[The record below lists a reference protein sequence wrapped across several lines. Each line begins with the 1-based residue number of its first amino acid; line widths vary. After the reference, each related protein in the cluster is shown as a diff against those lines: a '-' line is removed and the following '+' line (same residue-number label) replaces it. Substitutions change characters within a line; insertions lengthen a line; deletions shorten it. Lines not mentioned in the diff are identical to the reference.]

1 MSRIVRRFHRAVL
14 FCTAAA
20 AFAALALDYALVDVT
35 VEPPEV
41 ISVSGCISGC
51 ETTSDG
57 VLLYVDGV
65 EDVWLI
71 FNGLPEDV
79 ELGYALVGADG
90 SVLATGEGCFL
101 PIEDYP
107 STAAVSVFSL
117 SGETDWGEVSEVY
130 AETSAEAARSRVS
143 ALRLAAPAAKTARQT
158 RSSAPDRVVAEGSGF
173 LLLDG
178 SPAMLTLDPGTLYST
193 DSVAG
198 LSPGNTSRNIDSI
211 DEMLVS
217 GNFPG
222 HGSFS
227 LSASGYVYVS
237 SGESFTVGADD
248 YATLSVGGASS
259 TVNGNTGFIWGSQA
273 SVSQG
278 GLKYA
283 TVTYGSYGGPYQFG
297 LSGLSDRTFY
307 GSGTTVPYAS
317 LTADPASLKIP
328 WSGSYSTSTLTISPY
343 DSRVTYQVT
352 KTGGHGSLS
361 GSGATRTFTPDVHAF
376 LKSGQK
382 TSAANFSMSQSCYGV
397 SGPSRTASVTL
408 VRDEPDARFSPES
421 VTVAPGQPG
430 IVTIKG
436 LYEPYLEYR
445 LPGGSTTM
453 TFSAD
458 GMTGRGVTTNMESVA
473 WSAIYDGVQVASGTA
488 SVEVIYD
495 LSKKEAKND
504 ECLCKKDAGGSKSD
518 VENACVSFTQRFG
531 TTPRASSAPWGV
543 LAIEEEDPTP
553 RLATPAVLR
562 YDHPMMRR
570 IRGHVEG
577 TAVVMPPMGHPI
589 TYENG
594 APSQN
599 SVTHDSRLVE
609 VAGAPVPTV
618 REVFPDRSEVVY
630 TNGVPSA
637 IVTSDGVRVEVAD
650 LGIEVIRDSGGS
662 ISQIWSETDGLLV
675 VAAYGG
681 RFRVNW
687 YAPSAV
693 GPKNAAGDY
702 THTGSPLK
710 YFDFGT
716 PSGGTT
722 GQSFSLVE
730 HRSADMEFP
739 TRWDWDATVQDWTM
753 VRGTGNEVVT
763 YSRGLMDNGDGTW
776 TVTTSTSSAQGIAS
790 QESKT
795 YSGRNGNALVSAS
808 SGGRTTYS
816 ASRVDSGDGAGR
828 PCTSTD
834 GLGLSTTNAYDSA
847 GRTVFT
853 ATSGGAV
860 ERATFYEYPAEGAT
874 PDFAPSRTVHVAGG
888 VTNRIDTYTRVGT
901 REEGL
906 TEVFTVSDGA
916 SVRTNL
922 TVRHPSASANVFEAG
937 RVALAVAPDG
947 AATTNEYEAAEGFL
961 YVHTATRGVFANGA
975 FSLVDGKSTRTRDFL
990 DAQGNVAVT
999 VSEALVG
1006 GQWRET
1012 ASATNSYN
1020 VMHTLLG
1027 TVRSNG
1033 RFSDSSRICT
1043 GPLWTLG
1050 EDGIA
1055 TTNQYDSTK
1064 RMVSSTRYGP
1074 FGAVATAYT
1083 LDAEGRT
1090 VAETRTAAGMLPLAT
1105 SRMYDTEGRLASET
1119 DEQGLTTT
1127 YAYSADGRT
1136 TTVTLPSGG
1145 TRVTTLNADGTLA
1158 SVTGSAV
1165 APEYYSYGVTADG
1178 LEWTKVGYLSPNGA
1192 RWTKTFRNAFGETV
1206 REERPGANGS
1216 TLVTE
1221 RTYNEKGQ
1229 LVSTVSTGQ
1238 PTETRAYDAW
1248 GDLVSVVRSADGTS
1262 RTQSVDSANALVGGE
1277 VWRVESSALS
1287 CSDATIAPL
1296 ATTNMTQVSGLSL
1309 ANEAR
1314 QVSIDVRG
1322 NATETWSE
1330 FDPATSTRLTYT
1342 SIPTATNIALSE
1354 SVDGVTTLSVS
1365 HSVVTNAV
1373 AYDAFRRAVIETD
1386 GRGNATTNAYD
1397 ALGRLASTTDP
1408 TGATTSY
1415 AYDSAG
1421 RLAAVTNA
1429 LGVATVYE
1437 YDLRGNKT
1445 YEGGGTYPVTYA
1457 YDAFNVMT
1465 NMTTYRNAVGRDDP
1479 IAPQGGDTT
1488 TWTYDES
1495 TGLLLSKTYAD
1506 GYGPSYTYTDSGE
1519 LATRTWARGVVTT
1532 YAYDGWNQLLSCD
1545 YSDSTPSVIFVY
1557 DAMGRQQAVADAAG
1571 VTSFSYDAFGDPSG
1585 EAVTGLYSKS
1595 MTRHRDAYGRDL
1607 GYTLDGSRKNIIEYE
1622 ADTARMKRVMYAG
1635 AWYTYLYLPGTDL
1648 KSSLAVGTAGR
1659 TDWTYEVQ
1667 RDLLTQVKN
1676 TAFGSVVSQY
1686 DYVND
1691 VVGRRTEISRSG
1703 SRMTESRTDAYG
1715 YNDRNEL
1722 TNAVKNATLN
1732 EYAYSYD
1739 DIGNRL
1745 SSLDLGEAREYTA
1758 NNLNQYVNIAEG
1770 VGDFIPQFDLDGNQT
1785 LVKTSTGIWSV
1796 SYNGENR
1803 PVLWTCGSTNI
1814 TMKFDRMGRRVEYIE
1829 TINSVTNAHHRFV
1842 YDGYLCIQRLNAAS
1856 NNAVDLAFG
1865 WDPTEPVATRPLWMQ
1880 RVSGSYNFFYFHDG
1894 NKNVSDLV
1902 SYQSARGVPAH
1913 YEYAPFGAVT
1923 AATTNTAFTAFNVA
1937 DANPFRFSSEYAD
1950 DALGLVYYNYR
1961 HYEPMM
1967 GRWLSRDKLEED
1979 VSALRYVFVGNAPIN
1994 QIDQFGELAP
2004 SISFTLVKMPAWGGL
2019 FTVSV
2024 VGSIDFYTCCD
2035 KTSGKYRGV
2044 MEVLGGVSVSMDWGT
2059 SYGFN
2064 AQNEFVKSKWYY
2076 KNGRSMWRNAVG
2088 FSKEAIKNQIEK
2100 EMGRT
2105 TLTHETTLRECE
2117 NEGWWG
2123 KVDVWARFH
2132 ASAVGFGIDAELS
2145 YEILPGG
2152 KPLQEHVRVGYVGQ
2166 GTRLNVMVGATGSFG
2181 YRRYL

>member
-1 MSRIVRRFHRAVL
+1 MARIVRRLHRAVL

-143 ALRLAAPAAKTARQT
+143 ALRLATPGARTVRQT

-178 SPAMLTLDPGTLYST
+178 SPATLTLDPGTLYST

-361 GSGATRTFTPDVHAF
+361 GSGASRTFTPDVSAF

-408 VRDEPDARFSPES
+408 VREDPKAWFTPES

-436 LYEPYLEYR
+436 LYEPYLTYQ
-445 LPGGSTTM
+445 LSGGSTTM

-473 WSAIYDGVQVASGTA
+473 WSAIYGGVQVASGTA

-662 ISQIWSETDGLLV
+662 IRQIWSETDGLLV

-753 VRGTGNEVVT
+753 VRGTGNEAVT

-776 TVTTSTSSAQGIAS
+776 TVTTSTSSAQGTAR

-834 GLGLSTTNAYDSA
+834 GLGLSMTNAYDSA

-874 PDFAPSRTVHVAGG
+874 PDFAPSRTVRVAGG

-916 SVRTNL
+916 SVRTNM
-922 TVRHPSASANVFEAG
+922 TVRHPAASANVFEAG
-937 RVALAVAPDG
+937 RVALTVAPDG
-947 AATTNEYEAAEGFL
+947 AATSHDYAAADGCL

-975 FSLVDGKSTRTRDFL
+975 FATVDGKSTRTRDFL

-1105 SRMYDTEGRLASET
+1105 SRTYDTEGRLASET

-1145 TRVTTLNADGTLA
+1145 TRVTTLNADGSLA

-1178 LEWTKVGYLSPNGA
+1178 LEWTKVCYLSPNGA

-1373 AYDAFRRAVIETD
+1373 AYDAFRRVVVQTD

-1397 ALGRLASTTDP
+1397 ALGRLASVTDP
-1408 TGATTSY
+1408 TGATTAC
-1415 AYDSAG
+1415 AYDAAG

-1437 YDLRGNKT
+1437 YDLRGNKV
-1445 YEGGGTYPVTYA
+1445 YEGGGTYPVSYA

-1465 NMTTYRNAVGRDDP
+1465 NMTTFRDETVGRTDP
-1479 IAPQGGDTT
+1479 SAPQGDTT
-1488 TWTYDES
+1488 TWIYDEA
-1495 TGLLLSKTYAD
+1495 TGLLLAKTYAD
-1506 GYGPSYTYTDSGE
+1506 GHGPNYTYTDSGN
-1519 LATRTWARGVVTT
+1519 LATRTWARGVVTS
-1532 YAYDGWNQLLSCD
+1532 YAYDGWNQLVSTT
-1545 YSDSTPSVIFVY
+1545 YSDGTPSISLSY
-1557 DAMGRQQAVADAAG
+1557 DAMGRQVSATDAAG
-1571 VTSFSYDAFGDPSG
+1571 TTVTAYNDYVEVAS
-1585 EAVTGLYSKS
+1585 EATTGLYGK
-1595 MTRHRDAYGRDL
+1595 TLAHHRDGYGRDL
-1607 GYTLDGSRKNIIEYE
+1607 GYTIDNSRKSIIEYE
-1622 ADTARMKRVMYAG
+1622 ADTARMKRVMMAG
-1635 AWYTYLYLPGTDL
+1635 AWFTYYYLPGTDL
-1648 KSSLAVGTAGR
+1648 KSRLQYGGSGSAYY
-1659 TDWTYEVQ
+1659 TYEQ
-1667 RDLLTQVKN
+1667 NRDLLTQVRN
-1676 TAFGSVVSQY
+1676 HINGGVISQY

-1691 VVGRRTEISRSG
+1691 AAGRRTAITRSG
-1703 SRMTESRTDAYG
+1703 SMMSETRTDAYG

-1732 EYAYSYD
+1732 EYAYQYD

-1745 SSLDLGEAREYTA
+1745 SSLDLGTNRTYTA
-1758 NNLNQYVNIAEG
+1758 NALNQYTNIVEG
-1770 VGDFIPQFDLDGNQT
+1770 AGGFLPQFDDDGNQT
-1785 LVKTSTGIWSV
+1785 LIKTATGVWQV
-1796 SYNGENR
+1796 TYNGENR
-1803 PVLWTCGSTNI
+1803 PVLWECGSTNI
-1814 TMKFDRMGRRVEYIE
+1814 VMKFDRMGRRVEYIE
-1829 TINSVTNAHHRFV
+1829 TVNSTTNTHHRFV
-1842 YDGYLCIQRLNAAS
+1842 YDGYLCIQRLNAAA
-1856 NNAVDLAFG
+1856 NNSIDLVFG
-1865 WDPTEPVATRPLWMQ
+1865 WDPSEPVATRPLILQ
-1880 RVSGSYNFFYFHDG
+1880 KYGQYNLFYTHDG
-1894 NKNVSDLV
+1894 NKNVSELV
-1902 SYQSARGVPAH
+1902 FFQQANGIAAH
-1913 YEYAPFGAVT
+1913 YEYAPFGSVT
-1923 AATTNTAFTAFNVA
+1923 ATSRSTPVTAYDFRECNT
-1937 DANPFRFSSEYAD
+1937 FRFSSEYAD
-1950 DALGLVYYNYR
+1950 AAVGLVYYNYR
-1961 HYEPMM
+1961 HYNP
-1967 GRWLSRDKLEED
+1967 L
-1979 VSALRYVFVGNAPIN
+1979 VGNWCAKDPI
-1994 QIDQFGELAP
+1994 GE
-2004 SISFTLVKMPAWGGL
+2004 SGGVNL
-2019 FTVSV
+2019 CGFIGNYVLSQTDYIGQGWTMRYGVPV
-2024 VGSIDFYTCCD
+2024 FLYTQCCD
-2035 KTSGKYRGV
+2035 GKEFDPAIECCIGKKKFSRNEEETGVSYYCYRTRWYYPIVQPIIRPFSPSQFMVDHCWFNVDGFRFGAYPNGRFEDKKSIRDESTMRSNYNTTHEDSFWTSGGPVRLSPCEYDIKKFKECIRGKYDDTSFKWTLWNNCRDFV
-2044 MEVLGGVSVSMDWGT
+2044 VDSV
-2059 SYGFN
+2059 
-2064 AQNEFVKSKWYY
+2064 
-2076 KNGRSMWRNAVG
+2076 
-2088 FSKEAIKNQIEK
+2088 
-2100 EMGRT
+2100 
-2105 TLTHETTLRECE
+2105 REC
-2117 NEGWWG
+2117 
-2123 KVDVWARFH
+2123 KKQSKR
-2132 ASAVGFGIDAELS
+2132 
-2145 YEILPGG
+2145 
-2152 KPLQEHVRVGYVGQ
+2152 
-2166 GTRLNVMVGATGSFG
+2166 
-2181 YRRYL
+2181 

>member
-90 SVLATGEGCFL
+90 SVLATGEGCCL

-130 AETSAEAARSRVS
+130 AETSAEAARARAS
-143 ALRLAAPAAKTARQT
+143 ALRLAAPAAKPARQT
-158 RSSAPDRVVAEGSGF
+158 RSSAPSRVVAEGSGF

-178 SPAMLTLDPGTLYST
+178 SPATLTLDPGTLYST

-317 LTADPASLKIP
+317 LTADTASLKIP

-361 GSGATRTFTPDVHAF
+361 GSGASRTFTPDVSAF

-408 VRDEPDARFSPES
+408 VRDEPDARFTPES

-495 LSKKEAKND
+495 LSKKAAKND

-570 IRGHVEG
+570 LSGGASG
-577 TAVVMPPMGHPI
+577 TAVVWPPMGHPI

-637 IVTSDGVRVEVAD
+637 IVTSDGVRVEVAE
-650 LGIEVIRDSGGS
+650 LGIEVIKDSGGS
-662 ISQIWSETDGLLV
+662 IRQIWSETDGLFDV
-675 VAAYGG
+675 TVPSVG

-687 YAPSAV
+687 YAPAAV
-693 GPKNAAGDY
+693 GPKNASGDY
-702 THTGSPLK
+702 AHSGSPLK

-716 PSGGTT
+716 PSGGTA

-753 VRGTGNEVVT
+753 VRGTGNEAVT

-860 ERATFYEYPAEGAT
+860 ERAMFYEYPAEGAT
-874 PDFAPSRTVHVAGG
+874 PDFAPSRTVRVAGG

-906 TEVFTVSDGA
+906 TEVFTVSDGV

-961 YVHTATRGVFANGA
+961 YVRTATRGVFANGA
-975 FSLVDGKSTRTRDFL
+975 FATVDGKSTRTRDFL

-1027 TVRSNG
+1027 TVCSNG

-1105 SRMYDTEGRLASET
+1105 SRTYDTEGRLASET

-1145 TRVTTLNADGTLA
+1145 TRVTTLNADGSLA
-1158 SVTGSAV
+1158 SVTGTAV
-1165 APEYYSYGVTADG
+1165 TPEYYSYGVTADG
-1178 LEWTKVGYLSPNGA
+1178 LAWTKVGYLSPNGA
-1192 RWTKTFRNAFGETV
+1192 RWTKTFRNSFGETV

-1216 TLVTE
+1216 TLVTQ
-1221 RTYNEKGQ
+1221 YSYDEKGR
-1229 LVSTVSTGQ
+1229 LVATVSTGQ

-1262 RTQSVDSANALVGGE
+1262 RTQSLESANALVGGE
-1277 VWRVESSALS
+1277 VWRVESRALS
-1287 CSDATIAPL
+1287 CSDATITPL
-1296 ATTNMTQVSGLSL
+1296 VTTNMMQVSGLSL
-1309 ANEAR
+1309 ANESR
-1314 QVSIDVRG
+1314 RVSVDVRG
-1322 NATETWSE
+1322 NANETWSE

-1354 SVDGVTTLSVS
+1354 SVDGVATLSVS
-1365 HSVVTNAV
+1365 HSAVTNSV
-1373 AYDAFRRAVIETD
+1373 AYDAYRRATIQTD

-1397 ALGRLASTTDP
+1397 SLGRLASVTDP

-1421 RLAAVTNA
+1421 RVAAVTNA
-1429 LGVATVYE
+1429 LGVATVYG

-1445 YEGGGTYPVTYA
+1445 YEGGGTYPVTCA

-1465 NMTTYRNAVGRDDP
+1465 NMTTYRAEGS
-1479 IAPQGGDTT
+1479 QSGDTT
-1488 TWTYDES
+1488 SWNYDEA
-1495 TGLLLSKTYAD
+1495 TGLLLAKTYAD
-1506 GYGPSYTYTDSGE
+1506 GNGSTYTYTDSGN
-1519 LATRTWARGVVTT
+1519 LATRAWARGVMTT
-1532 YAYDGWNQLLSCD
+1532 YAYDGWNQLVSTT
-1545 YSDSTPSVIFVY
+1545 YSDGTPSISLAY
-1557 DAMGRQQAVADAAG
+1557 DAMGRQISATDVVGTTTTTYNDYGEVA
-1571 VTSFSYDAFGDPSG
+1571 SESIS
-1585 EAVTGLYSKS
+1585 GLYSRPLS
-1595 MTRHRDAYGRDL
+1595 HVRDAFGRDL
-1607 GYTLDGSRKNIIEYE
+1607 GYTLNNARKNIIEYE
-1622 ADTARMKRVMYAG
+1622 EDTGRTKRVMFAG
-1635 AWYTYLYLPGTDL
+1635 AWYTYSYLPGTDL
-1648 KSSLAVGTAGR
+1648 KSALSVGTAGR
-1659 TDWTYEVQ
+1659 TDWTYEAQ

-1796 SYNGENR
+1796 FYNGENR

-1842 YDGYLCIQRLNAAS
+1842 YDGYLCIQRLDGAA

-1865 WDPTEPVATRPLWMQ
+1865 WDPTEPIATRPLWMQ
-1880 RVSGSYNFFYFHDG
+1880 RVSGTYNFFYFHDG

-1923 AATTNTAFTAFNVA
+1923 AATTNTAFTAFNA
-1937 DANPFRFSSEYAD
+1937 AEINPFRFSSEYAD
-1950 DALGLVYYNYR
+1950 DVIGLVYYNFR
-1961 HYEPMM
+1961 HYAPCV
-1967 GRWLSRDKLEED
+1967 GRWLNRDPIEEEGGENLYAFCQNNAISKYD
-1979 VSALRYVFVGNAPIN
+1979 ALGYNVTLTTGNRNASWWQVGNRFYHQEICVDTWFWNPKSCCWRKLGRSCYSFAATGFGFGWPGNDWLGMNSIKGPG
-1994 QIDQFGELAP
+1994 ILRGEVYPTGDQGLEDTE
-2004 SISFTLVKMPAWGGL
+2004 TLETTPCQDRAFLDYLK
-2019 FTVSV
+2019 
-2024 VGSIDFYTCCD
+2024 SIDGREDTYSLGRHSCRTFSQAMMEEAKRRNNNSGGCKSD
-2035 KTSGKYRGV
+2035 KK
-2044 MEVLGGVSVSMDWGT
+2044 
-2059 SYGFN
+2059 
-2064 AQNEFVKSKWYY
+2064 
-2076 KNGRSMWRNAVG
+2076 
-2088 FSKEAIKNQIEK
+2088 
-2100 EMGRT
+2100 
-2105 TLTHETTLRECE
+2105 CE
-2117 NEGWWG
+2117 
-2123 KVDVWARFH
+2123 
-2132 ASAVGFGIDAELS
+2132 
-2145 YEILPGG
+2145 
-2152 KPLQEHVRVGYVGQ
+2152 
-2166 GTRLNVMVGATGSFG
+2166 
-2181 YRRYL
+2181 

>member
-130 AETSAEAARSRVS
+130 AETSAEAARARAS
-143 ALRLAAPAAKTARQT
+143 ALRLATPGARTVRQT

-178 SPAMLTLDPGTLYST
+178 SPATLTLDPGTLYST

-307 GSGTTVPYAS
+307 GSGTTVSYAS

-376 LKSGQK
+376 LTSGQHSS
-382 TSAANFSMSQSCYGV
+382 TANISMSQSCYGV
-397 SGPSRTASVTL
+397 SGPSRAASVTL

-436 LYEPYLEYR
+436 LYEQYLTYQI
-445 LPGGSTTM
+445 GTNSTTM

-650 LGIEVIRDSGGS
+650 LGIEVIKDSGGS
-662 ISQIWSETDGLLV
+662 IRQIWSETDGLLV

-753 VRGTGNEVVT
+753 VRGTGNETVT

-888 VTNRIDTYTRVGT
+888 VTNRIDTYTRIGT
-901 REEGL
+901 RESGL
-906 TEVFTVSDGA
+906 TEISTVSDGT
-916 SVRTNL
+916 SVRTNM
-922 TVRHPSASANVFEAG
+922 TVRHPAASSNVFEAG

-961 YVHTATRGVFANGA
+961 YVRTATRGVFSGGA

-1105 SRMYDTEGRLASET
+1105 SRTYDTEGRLASET

-1145 TRVTTLNADGTLA
+1145 TRVTTLNADGSLA

-1178 LEWTKVGYLSPNGA
+1178 LEWTKVCYLSPNGA

-1206 REERPGANGS
+1206 REERPGVNGS

-1365 HSVVTNAV
+1365 HSAVTNLV

-1397 ALGRLASTTDP
+1397 ALGRLASVTDP

-1421 RLAAVTNA
+1421 RVAAVTNA
-1429 LGVATVYE
+1429 LGVATVYG

-1445 YEGGGTYPVTYA
+1445 YEGGGTYPVTCA

-1465 NMTTYRNAVGRDDP
+1465 NMTTYRAEG
-1479 IAPQGGDTT
+1479 AQSGDTT
-1488 TWTYDES
+1488 SWEYDEA

-1519 LATRTWARGVVTT
+1519 LATRTWARGVVTS
-1532 YAYDGWNQLLSCD
+1532 YAYDGWNQLVSTT
-1545 YSDSTPSVIFVY
+1545 YSDGTPSISLAY
-1557 DAMGRQQAVADAAG
+1557 DAMGRQVSATDAAG
-1571 VTSFSYDAFGDPSG
+1571 TTTTSYDAFGDIVS
-1585 EAVTGLYSKS
+1585 ETTSGLYSRIVS
-1595 MTRHRDAYGRDL
+1595 HFRDNYGRDL
-1607 GYTLDGSRKNIIEYE
+1607 GLAIGNSRMSIIEYE
-1622 ADTARMKRVMYAG
+1622 ADAARMKRVKMAG
-1635 AWYTYLYLPGTDL
+1635 AWFTYYYLPGTDL
-1648 KSSLAVGTAGR
+1648 KSRLQYGGSGSAYY
-1659 TDWTYEVQ
+1659 TYEPS
-1667 RDLLTQVKN
+1667 RDLLMQVQN
-1676 TAFGSVVSQY
+1676 YINGGVISQY

-1691 VVGRRTEISRSG
+1691 AIGRRTAITRSG
-1703 SRMTESRTDAYG
+1703 SMMSETRTDYYG
-1715 YNDRNEL
+1715 YNDRSEL

-1732 EYAYSYD
+1732 EYAYQYD

-1745 SSLDLGEAREYTA
+1745 SSLDLGTNRTYTA
-1758 NNLNQYVNIAEG
+1758 NALNQYTNIVEG
-1770 VGDFIPQFDLDGNQT
+1770 AGGFLPEFDDDGNQT
-1785 LVKTSTGIWSV
+1785 LIKTATGVWQV

-1803 PVLWTCGSTNI
+1803 PVSWTCGATNI
-1814 TMKFDRMGRRVEYIE
+1814 VMKFDRMGRRVEYVE
-1829 TINSVTNAHHRFV
+1829 TVSGVTNIHHRFV
-1842 YDGYLCIQRLNAAS
+1842 YDGYLCIQRLNGA
-1856 NNAVDLAFG
+1856 NNNSIDLVFG
-1865 WDPTEPVATRPLWMQ
+1865 WDPSESIATRPLVLQKYGQYSM
-1880 RVSGSYNFFYFHDG
+1880 FYTHDG
-1894 NKNVSDLV
+1894 NKNVSELV
-1902 SYQSARGVPAH
+1902 FFQQANGIAAH

-1923 AATTNTAFTAFNVA
+1923 ATSRSTPVTAYDFREY
-1937 DANPFRFSSEYAD
+1937 NPFRSSSEYLD
-1950 DALGLVYYNYR
+1950 DVLGLVYYNYR
-1961 HYEPMM
+1961 HYNPED
-1967 GRWLSRDKLEED
+1967 GRWSSRDLIEEIGGLNIYCFCCNTANVYVDKLGESPWSVIIKQGAKISVRKALKEYVENRIKKELLGSLKDKAYKKFAKELASEALDAVDMLDSEWWELFLECIPIGGDIYGAGKMAATLKKIDRRLEE
-1979 VSALRYVFVGNAPIN
+1979 VEKKAEYLAKLKRGN
-1994 QIDQFGELAP
+1994 L
-2004 SISFTLVKMPAWGGL
+2004 
-2019 FTVSV
+2019 
-2024 VGSIDFYTCCD
+2024 
-2035 KTSGKYRGV
+2035 KTPDANF
-2044 MEVLGGVSVSMDWGT
+2044 L
-2059 SYGFN
+2059 
-2064 AQNEFVKSKWYY
+2064 KSKGYKDIHQLKDEMLKGKKNREPVSHY
-2076 KNGRSMWRNAVG
+2076 DIRVDKNGALVLMKKNGEIIEVG
-2088 FSKEAIKNQIEK
+2088 
-2100 EMGRT
+2100 
-2105 TLTHETTLRECE
+2105 
-2117 NEGWWG
+2117 
-2123 KVDVWARFH
+2123 
-2132 ASAVGFGIDAELS
+2132 
-2145 YEILPGG
+2145 LP
-2152 KPLQEHVRVGYVGQ
+2152 
-2166 GTRLNVMVGATGSFG
+2166 
-2181 YRRYL
+2181 